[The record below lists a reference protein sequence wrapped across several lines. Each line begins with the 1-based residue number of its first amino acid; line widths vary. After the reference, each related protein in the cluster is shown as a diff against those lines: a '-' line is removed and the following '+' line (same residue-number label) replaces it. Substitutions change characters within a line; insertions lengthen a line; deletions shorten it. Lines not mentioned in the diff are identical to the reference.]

1 MNIINVYNF
10 NKELIEYFSNR
21 GWRNGSLFLSE
32 NTNMLIY
39 LYPSYFK
46 GSDNSDK
53 RSNWLTTTNKEEFSE
68 YINWFFEHIKPFWE
82 KYDLGQKTIVV
93 QGRTLKPLVTYNGKV
108 IEIKYN

>member
-1 MNIINVYNF
+1 MNRITVDNF

-21 GWRNGSLFLSE
+21 GWRNGSLFLCDGSI
-32 NTNMLIY
+32 MFY

-46 GSDNSDK
+46 GSDNSNNK
-53 RSNWLTTTNKEEFSE
+53 SNWLTTTNKKEFNK